1 MRRPTPRPSRASSTP
16 DGNAANDASSVQ
28 VTIQPGSL
36 FTDVAAGDPD
46 WQNQIDGVDV
56 MFQKNSSTNY
66 TLKATN
72 PGTFKYRLDLDN
84 ETGID
89 IHVKGKQL
97 PPIIRRGISIKD
109 ANGGSTT
116 VYLTV
121 PTMPA
126 VTGTPNPD
134 RRP

>member
-1 MRRPTPRPSRASSTP
+1 
-16 DGNAANDASSVQ
+16 
-28 VTIQPGSL
+28 
-36 FTDVAAGDPD
+36 
-46 WQNQIDGVDV
+46 

-126 VTGTPNPD
+126 RPARRTRSATLSEPAFQLTGYKPVTAHPD
-134 RRP
+134 DRSDDTEHPGLVHPAVGRRT